1 MKISDILHIPA
12 FHNARLIAGH
22 KGKER
27 EVYSVNMMD
36 APDIIYYL
44 KPNELLVTTAYH
56 LKDNPHD
63 LLELIKSMVEQQCAG
78 LAIKTK
84 RFLEEIPENALA
96 YANEIGFPIIELP
109 IDISL
114 GEVVNQLLSYI
125 LNKRTN
131 ELLLAIETHQKFTK
145 HIMSGKGLTSLLRSL
160 SSMIKYPIILLN
172 KHFRI
177 IGSSHPFSN
186 LSDELR
192 KLYTNGFRF
201 FLPNTSYS
209 CFSIISNREVVSVFP
224 IYTHEENSGCLAVIG
239 MIPFSNPSMIL
250 TIEQAA
256 NVISFEL
263 MKENALKQ
271 YTKKVRNEFFINFTE
286 GAFQSLEEVTIKAK
300 EFQIINDQS
309 YICAVGKLD
318 ESRTMLSFTESH
330 KEIDTIFEFIEE
342 ESHIFSKSIHHF
354 VKGNICI
361 LLFPITESWTELNT
375 IILPFLEE
383 LQIKIKNRYNRTVSF
398 GLSNLCQQFLD
409 VQKGFREAL
418 EALQTGRL
426 SGNRQFIQIYRR
438 KDISELLQM
447 IPTQDLKDFYNET
460 LQKLSDQSI
469 HENQI
474 LLHTLFVFLENHCQI
489 SETAKKLYVH
499 RNTVIYRLENCEKL
513 IGKSLKDPDT
523 TFRLRLAFR
532 IKNLLHL

>member
-1 MKISDILHIPA
+1 MKISDILQIPV

-36 APDIIYYL
+36 APDIIHYL

-63 LLELIKSMVEQQCAG
+63 LLELIKSMLEQQCAG

-96 YANEIGFPIIELP
+96 YANDIGFPIIELP
-109 IDISL
+109 MDISL
-114 GEVVNQLLSYI
+114 GEVVNQSLSYI
-125 LNKRTN
+125 LDKRTN
-131 ELLLAIETHQKFTK
+131 ELLLAIEAHQKFTN

-160 SSMIKYPIILLN
+160 SSMTKYPILLLN
-172 KHFRI
+172 KYFRI
-177 IGSSHPFSN
+177 IGSSHPFNKISY
-186 LSDELR
+186 ELG

-201 FLPNTSYS
+201 FLPNATYS
-209 CFSIISNREVVSVFP
+209 CFSTLSKREVISAFP
-224 IYTHEENSGCLAVIG
+224 IFSHEENSGCLAVIG
-239 MIPFSNPSMIL
+239 MVPFSNPSMIL

-271 YTKKVRNEFFINFTE
+271 YTKKVLNEFFINFTE
-286 GAFQSLEEVTIKAK
+286 GAFQSQEEVIIKAN

-318 ESRTMLSFTESH
+318 ESRTKLSFTESR
-330 KEIDTIFEFIEE
+330 KEMDAIFDFIEE
-342 ESHIFSKSIHHF
+342 ESHLFSKSVHHF
-354 VKGNICI
+354 EKGNNCV
-361 LLFPITESWTELNT
+361 LLFPITESWTELHT

-383 LQIKIKNRYNRTVSF
+383 LQRKIKNRYHQAVSF
-398 GLSNLCQQFLD
+398 GLSSLCQKFLD
-409 VQKGFREAL
+409 VQKGFKEAL

-426 SGNRQFIQIYRR
+426 SGKRQFIQIYRR

-447 IPTQDLKDFYNET
+447 IPTQDLKDFYDET
-460 LQKLSDQSI
+460 LQKLSDQST

-474 LLHTLFVFLENHCQI
+474 LLHTLFVFLESHCRI

-499 RNTVIYRLENCEKL
+499 RNTVIYRLENCKEL